1 MYTIKELLD
10 LGQGHSDSDIW
21 NGQVSCVEVDG
32 SRMASEYNV
41 VSTKAYAF
49 ALVEQGKMSVEY
61 DGRCFTIRSGDL
73 LIYAPALNFRQLSA
87 TPDYRGW
94 FLIADERV
102 MQLSPLL
109 HHLATVAYFPQA
121 QLDSPCLSLT
131 STQAEGVR
139 NLFRRIRHYIIGE
152 TVLKQDAICAALG
165 MLVVDLLDIQ
175 NRIVERHRVSS
186 RDEELF
192 NAFLAL
198 VATDYID
205 HRDISYYAD
214 CLCISTTYLSR
225 VVRFVSGHTVMHFVG
240 QHLAADA
247 ALRLKTTTIT
257 IAQIAD
263 NLLFPDASTFSKFF
277 KRMKGVSPKEY
288 RKGE

>member
-10 LGQGHSDSDIW
+10 LGQGHSDNIW

-32 SRMASEYNV
+32 SNMTSSYDV
-41 VSTKAYAF
+41 VRTKAFAF
-49 ALVEQGKMSVEY
+49 VLVEKGDMSVEY
-61 DGRCFTIRSGDL
+61 DGRRFTIRPDSL
-73 LIYAPALNFRQLSA
+73 LICAPALSFRQLSA
-87 TPDYRGW
+87 TADYRGW

-102 MQLSPLL
+102 MQFSPLL

-121 QLDSPCLSLT
+121 QLDRPCLSLT
-131 STQAEGVR
+131 STQTDSIR
-139 NLFRRIRHYIIGE
+139 NLFRRIRYYIIGK

-198 VATDYID
+198 VATDYIV

-225 VVRFVSGHTVMHFVG
+225 VVRSVSGHTVMHFVG

-247 ALRLKTTTIT
+247 ALRLKTTTRTIT
-257 IAQIAD
+257 QIAD
-263 NLLFPDASTFSKFF
+263 DLSFPDASTFSKFF
-277 KRMKGVSPKEY
+277 KRMKGCSPKEF
-288 RKGE
+288 RKGA